1 MNVTLTSEQQS
12 TLDEIAAARELS
24 RDEVVQQALEAYLDF
39 EQEQRAKIKAG
50 IAAADRGDFASEAE
64 VHAAFGRYG
73 RP

>member
-1 MNVTLTSEQQS
+1 MDVTLTSEQQS

-50 IAAADRGDFASEAE
+50 IAAADRGDFASDAE

>member
-1 MNVTLTSEQQS
+1 MDVTLTSEQQS

-73 RP
+73 WP